1 MLGRRVPWTAT
12 APNFAR
18 WICGDPNTKI
28 GDEFSLRRAEM
39 ARSSMSRRAF
49 LGSLSAAGAAFT
61 IGQLPGVGLA
71 TAKASTPTATQL
83 AALHPALA
91 EDVRAGLLFTYQKY
105 LQLAGNYDQLKPL
118 SGTGTNFFSASHS
131 IGLTRIEVLDTL
143 YLMELDDELAAAV
156 DYIVNEVSFD
166 IDVSVEVFEAVI
178 RVVGGLLSGYHATQD
193 PRLLA
198 KAKDMADRLLPVY
211 EQSPTGLPYRF
222 VNLHTG
228 AVSGTTN
235 NCAEIGTNVAEF
247 GDLSQLTG
255 DSRYLN
261 AAVRAQKAVFD
272 RRSSLN
278 LIGTWIDILTGEWV
292 VPNSTINPPVDSYHE
307 YLFDGWDFLG
317 IQDDLTMFH
326 TLTDAVLQRLS
337 ITVKD
342 HLWFATVDM
351 NTADQV
357 SDVQSELASFY
368 AGLLA
373 QGGYLKAGRAFHDSW
388 KAALDSGRY
397 RVLPESLDPKTFR
410 PISKGN
416 QLRPEYVD
424 SALFLWLTTGDKVF
438 VDRAVEYYQNV
449 KATSLT
455 PNGYTILTDVVAE
468 KQGDFTS
475 AYWYSEN
482 MKYYYLMFGRPQRFD
497 YANNYLTTEGNVLRG
512 LLSPP

>member
-1 MLGRRVPWTAT
+1 
-12 APNFAR
+12 
-18 WICGDPNTKI
+18 
-28 GDEFSLRRAEM
+28 M

-49 LGSLSAAGAAFT
+49 LGSLTATGTAFAL
-61 IGQLPGVGLA
+61 GQLPGVA
-71 TAKASTPTATQL
+71 L
-83 AALHPALA
+83 AAAPATTEPVALYPALA

-143 YLMELDDELAAAV
+143 YVMELDTELGAAV
-156 DYIVNEVSFD
+156 DYIVNEVNFD

-247 GDLSQLTG
+247 GDLSRLT
-255 DSRYLN
+255 DDPRYIN
-261 AAVRAQKAVFD
+261 AAKRAQKAVFD

-278 LIGTWIDILTGEWV
+278 LIGTWINILSREWV
-292 VPNSTINPPVDSYHE
+292 VPNSTINAPVDSYYE
-307 YLFDGWDFLG
+307 YLFDGWDFLS
-317 IQDDLTMFH
+317 IHDDLIMFH

-351 NTADQV
+351 TTGDQV
-357 SDVQSELASFY
+357 SDVQSELASYY

-373 QGGYLKAGRAFHDSW
+373 QGGYIKAGRAFHDSW

-438 VDRAVEYYQNV
+438 VDRAVEYYKNV

-497 YANNYLTTEGNVLRG
+497 YANNYLTTEGNVLKG
-512 LLSPP
+512 LLSPR